1 MQIALIHGY
10 GSKEHAQ
17 SVNLGQDLGGMEMD
31 KVDWM
36 LLTWF
41 SYKHWHIVLMN
52 IYTDYTAF
60 ISSLVNMEGL
70 IDGGLA
76 LVQHLIKHYENGGT
90 CIINDM
96 NTS

>member
-17 SVNLGQDLGGMEMD
+17 SVNLGQDLGGMKMD
-31 KVDWM
+31 KVVWM

-52 IYTDYTAF
+52 ICSEYTAF
-60 ISSLVNMEGL
+60 ISSLINMEGL

-76 LVQHLIKHYENGGT
+76 LVQHLI
-90 CIINDM
+90 
-96 NTS
+96 